1 MPLAMQQSHKLLDV
15 ACGIAVAIFFLACAV
30 NTPSAV
36 AADNQN
42 TMAIPAKTYVL
53 ILFLYDLNK
62 NYHVLRAGTYITA
75 DSCNKSGKNVT
86 SALNQGKLQNQNYL
100 CLEADLPY

>member
-1 MPLAMQQSHKLLDV
+1 MSLVARRTHKLLRLAHGV
-15 ACGIAVAIFFLACAV
+15 AATFAFLACALST
-30 NTPSAV
+30 NLAMTAE
-36 AADNQN
+36 NQAS
-42 TMAIPAKTYVL
+42 TAIPAKTYVL

-75 DSCNKSGKNVT
+75 ESCNKSGKNVT
-86 SALNQGKLQNQNYL
+86 SALNQGKQQNQNYL

>member
-1 MPLAMQQSHKLLDV
+1 MPLAMRQSHKLLDV
-15 ACGIAVAIFFLACAV
+15 AHGIAAAIFFLACAV

-36 AADNQN
+36 AADSQN